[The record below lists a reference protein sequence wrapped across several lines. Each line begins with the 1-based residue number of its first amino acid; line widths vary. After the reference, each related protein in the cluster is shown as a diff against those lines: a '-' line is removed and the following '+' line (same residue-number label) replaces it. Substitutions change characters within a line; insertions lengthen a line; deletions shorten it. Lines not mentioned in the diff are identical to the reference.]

1 MTSPSNPYEPAT
13 HASSASVERVGEP
26 ISLLGW
32 IMWPLLLIANLA
44 APIVLAMPVTESAG
58 RWGMGAAIV
67 VFLALGWVLCGQ
79 WPALARRLLLGAPFI
94 AISQVFPILH
104 FILGAIAIEIANRLG
119 VASPANDL
127 ALENITGESGGLL
140 VTGIVG
146 FGLLLAALACG
157 SLFEWAMPGRWY
169 WASKPPNSRPNV
181 TPATGLNSM
190 SHPTGVTSDRPPSE
204 GRTS

>member
-1 MTSPSNPYEPAT
+1 MNSPSNPYEPAT
-13 HASSASVERVGEP
+13 HASSAAVDRIGEP
-26 ISLLGW
+26 ISLFGW

-44 APIVLAMPVTESAG
+44 VPIVLAMPVTESAG
-58 RWGMGAAIV
+58 QWGMGAAIV
-67 VFLALGWVLCGQ
+67 AFLALGWVLCAH
-79 WPALARRLLLGAPFI
+79 WPAVARRLLLGAPFI

-127 ALENITGESGGLL
+127 ASENITYESGGFL

-157 SLFEWAMPGRWY
+157 NIFVWAMPGRWY
-169 WASKPPNSRPNV
+169 ETSKPPQSRSNV
-181 TPATGLNSM
+181 PQAT
-190 SHPTGVTSDRPPSE
+190 
-204 GRTS
+204 